1 MAATKAADA
10 TTTEPA
16 DMTADMTAA
25 KATAVTAKTATGIRS
40 GCHQRNRKKEHCGNA
55 HAGVQGRAQ
64 FTDLRG

>member
-16 DMTADMTAA
+16 DMTAA
-25 KATAVTAKTATGIRS
+25 KAAAVTAETATGIRS
-40 GCHQRNRKKEHCGNA
+40 DCHQWNRKKEHCGNA
-55 HAGVQGRAQ
+55 HAGVQGWAQ